1 MRGDERR
8 EDETDEGREREHE
21 DMTVRVGINGFGRIG
36 RNFLRAVL
44 ATGADVN
51 VVGVN
56 DLTSAETL
64 AHLLRYDSTLGRL
77 PVPVQVE
84 GNDLIVGDQQIRVM
98 AERDPEKLPWDEL
111 GVDVVIEST
120 GRFTSRAD
128 AAKHLGGS
136 VKRVIISTASG
147 DADAT
152 FVVGVNDGDFDPA
165 RDEVISNA
173 SCTTN
178 CFVPMVK
185 VVDEAFDIVSGLMTT
200 VHAYTNDQNLLD
212 LTHKD
217 LRRARAGAA
226 NIVPTS
232 TGAARATGLVLEAM
246 KGRLDGISLR
256 VPLPDGSITDFTAVV
271 RGRPSVEDVNNAFA
285 EAAAKPPLERVLEYT
300 EDPIVSSDIV
310 GSPAS
315 CTFDAGLT
323 MVMPIG
329 AGGEGGG
336 AGTGTDA
343 GGELSLVKVFG
354 WYDNEWGYSN
364 RLVDLTVLVGAGTG
378 TGEGR

>member
-1 MRGDERR
+1 
-8 EDETDEGREREHE
+8 
-21 DMTVRVGINGFGRIG
+21 MTVRVGINGFGRIG

-44 ATGADVN
+44 DSGADIE

-64 AHLLRYDSTLGRL
+64 AHLLRYDSTQGRL
-77 PVPVQVE
+77 PVPVDVE
-84 GNDLIVGDQQIRVM
+84 GTDLLVGDQRIRVM
-98 AERDPEKLPWDEL
+98 AEREPEQLPWATL
-111 GVDVVIEST
+111 GAGVVIEST

-128 AAKHLGGS
+128 AAGHLGET
-136 VKRVIISTASG
+136 VKRVIISAPSG

-152 FVVGVNDGDFDPA
+152 FVIGVNDEDYDP
-165 RDEVISNA
+165 EKHVVVSNA

-185 VVDEAFDIVSGLMTT
+185 VIDDAFEIVSGLMTT

-226 NIVPTS
+226 NIVPST

-246 KGRLDGISLR
+246 RGRLDGMSLR
-256 VPLPDGSITDFTAVV
+256 VPLPVGSITDFTAVV
-271 RGRPSVEDVNNAFA
+271 KGGPSVAEVNAAFA
-285 EAAAKPPLERVLEYT
+285 EAAAKPPLDRVMDYT

-310 GSPAS
+310 RSPAS

-323 MVMPIG
+323 MVMPVDD
-329 AGGEGGG
+329 ER
-336 AGTGTDA
+336 
-343 GGELSLVKVFG
+343 SLVKANG

-364 RLVDLTVLVGAGTG
+364 RLVDLTVLVGG
-378 TGEGR
+378 